1 MRKALRISSFVFV
14 AAGVAILSY
23 TGLVRAEAWIYQRW
37 GAREVERPAKGAPA
51 GLVGRI
57 AIRRVGIS
65 AVVAE
70 GSDETTLS
78 RAVGHIAGTAMPGE
92 PGNVGLAGHRDTFFR
107 SLRNIR
113 AGDLIVLTTPHGEF
127 QYSAVSIKV
136 VKPKA
141 LDLLDPPSEEIL
153 TLVTC
158 YPFYFVGSAPN
169 RFIVRAERVRS
180 QP

>member
-1 MRKALRISSFVFV
+1 MRKALQISSVVFV
-14 AAGVAILSY
+14 AAGVAMLNY
-23 TGLVRAEAWIYQRW
+23 TCLVRAEAWIYQWW
-37 GAREVERPAKGAPA
+37 GERAVEQPAKSVPA
-51 GLVGRI
+51 SLVGHI

-70 GSDETTLS
+70 GSDEITLR
-78 RAVGHIAGTAMPGE
+78 RAVGHITGTPLPGE

-107 SLRNIR
+107 ALRNIR
-113 AGDLIVLTTPHGEF
+113 AGDLIVLTTPRGEF
-127 QYSAVSIKV
+127 RYSVVSIKV

-141 LDLLDPPSEEIL
+141 LDVLDPTGEEIL

-169 RFIVRAERVRS
+169 RFIVCAKRVRGQS
-180 QP
+180 

>member
-1 MRKALRISSFVFV
+1 MRKALRISSLVFV
-14 AAGVAILSY
+14 AAGVAILNY
-23 TGLVRAEAWIYQRW
+23 TCLVRAEAWIYQRR
-37 GAREVERPAKGAPA
+37 GERELERPAKPAPA

-70 GSDETTLS
+70 GSDETTLR
-78 RAVGHIAGTAMPGE
+78 RAVGHIAGTALPGE

-107 SLRNIR
+107 ALRNIR
-113 AGDLIVLTTPHGEF
+113 AGDLIVLTTPRGEF
-127 QYSAVSIKV
+127 QYSVVSMKV
-136 VKPKA
+136 VKPNA
-141 LDLLDPPSEEIL
+141 LDVLDPTSEEIL

-158 YPFYFVGSAPN
+158 YPFHFVGSAPN
-169 RFIVRAERVRS
+169 RFIVRAKRVRG

>member
-1 MRKALRISSFVFV
+1 MRKALRISSLVFV
-14 AAGVAILSY
+14 AAGAAILSY
-23 TGLVRAEAWIYQRW
+23 TDLVRAEAWIYQRW
-37 GAREVERPAKGAPA
+37 GAREVERQAKAAPA

-70 GSDETTLS
+70 GTDETTLS
-78 RAVGHIAGTAMPGE
+78 RAVGHIKGAALPGE

-107 SLRNIR
+107 ALRNIR
-113 AGDLIVLTTPHGEF
+113 AGDLIVLTTPRGEF
-127 QYSAVSIKV
+127 QYSVVSMKV

-141 LDLLDPPSEEIL
+141 LDVLDPTSKEIL
-153 TLVTC
+153 TLITC
-158 YPFYFVGSAPN
+158 YPFYFVGPAPN
-169 RFIVRAERVRS
+169 RFIVRAEMVRS

>member
-1 MRKALRISSFVFV
+1 MRKTLRISSLVFV
-14 AAGVAILSY
+14 AAGVAILNY
-23 TGLVRAEAWIYQRW
+23 TCLVRAEAWVYQRW
-37 GAREVERPAKGAPA
+37 GEREVERPAEPAPA

-70 GSDETTLS
+70 GSDEATLS
-78 RAVGHIAGTAMPGE
+78 RAVGHVPGTGLPGE

-107 SLRNIR
+107 ALRNIR
-113 AGDLIVLTTPHGEF
+113 AGDLIVLTTPRGEF
-127 QYSAVSIKV
+127 QYSVVSMKV

-141 LDLLDPPSEEIL
+141 LDVLDPTSEEIL

-169 RFIVRAERVRS
+169 RFIVRAKRVRGQS
-180 QP
+180 

>member
-14 AAGVAILSY
+14 AAGVAMLSY
-23 TGLVRAEAWIYQRW
+23 TCLVRAEAWIYQRW
-37 GAREVERPAKGAPA
+37 GEREVERPAEPAPA

-78 RAVGHIAGTAMPGE
+78 RAVGHIAGTALPGE

-107 SLRNIR
+107 ALRNIR
-113 AGDLIVLTTPHGEF
+113 AGDLIVLTTPRGEF
-127 QYSAVSIKV
+127 RYSVVSMKV

-141 LDLLDPPSEEIL
+141 LDVLDPTSEEIL
-153 TLVTC
+153 TLITC

-169 RFIVRAERVRS
+169 RFIVRAERVRGQS
-180 QP
+180 

>member
-1 MRKALRISSFVFV
+1 VRKALRISSLVFV
-14 AAGVAILSY
+14 AAGVAILNY
-23 TGLVRAEAWIYQRW
+23 TCLVRAEAWIYQRR
-37 GAREVERPAKGAPA
+37 GERELERPAKPAPA

-70 GSDETTLS
+70 GSDETTLR
-78 RAVGHIAGTAMPGE
+78 RAVGHIAGTALPGE

-107 SLRNIR
+107 ALRNIR
-113 AGDLIVLTTPHGEF
+113 AGDLIVLTTPRGEF
-127 QYSAVSIKV
+127 RYSVVSMKV
-136 VKPKA
+136 VKPNA
-141 LDLLDPPSEEIL
+141 LDVLDPTSEEIL

-158 YPFYFVGSAPN
+158 YPFHFVGSAPN
-169 RFIVRAERVRS
+169 RFIVRAKRVRG

>member
-1 MRKALRISSFVFV
+1 MRKALRISSLVFV
-14 AAGVAILSY
+14 AAGVAILNY
-23 TGLVRAEAWIYQRW
+23 TCLVRAEAWIYQRW
-37 GAREVERPAKGAPA
+37 GEREVEQPAKSVPA
-51 GLVGRI
+51 GLVGHI

-70 GSDETTLS
+70 GSDETTLR
-78 RAVGHIAGTAMPGE
+78 RAVGHIASTPLPGE

-107 SLRNIR
+107 ALRNIR
-113 AGDLIVLTTPHGEF
+113 AGDLIVLTTPRGEF
-127 QYSAVSIKV
+127 QYSVVSIKV

-141 LDLLDPPSEEIL
+141 LDVLDPTSEEIL

-169 RFIVRAERVRS
+169 RFIVRAKRVRGQS
-180 QP
+180 

>member
-1 MRKALRISSFVFV
+1 MRKALRISSLVFV
-14 AAGVAILSY
+14 AAGVAILNY
-23 TGLVRAEAWIYQRW
+23 TCLVRAEAWIYQRW
-37 GAREVERPAKGAPA
+37 GEREVERPAEPAPA

-78 RAVGHIAGTAMPGE
+78 RAVGHIAGTALPGE

-107 SLRNIR
+107 ALRNIR

-127 QYSAVSIKV
+127 RYSAVSIKV
-136 VKPKA
+136 VNPKA
-141 LDLLDPPSEEIL
+141 LDVLDPTSEEIL

-158 YPFYFVGSAPN
+158 YPFHFVGSAPN
-169 RFIVRAERVRS
+169 RFIVRAKRVRG

>member
-1 MRKALRISSFVFV
+1 MRKARRISSLVLV
-14 AAGVAILSY
+14 AAGVAILNY
-23 TGLVRAEAWIYQRW
+23 TCLVRAEAWIYQRW
-37 GAREVERPAKGAPA
+37 GEREFERAAEPAPA

-57 AIRRVGIS
+57 AIRRVGLS

-70 GSDETTLS
+70 GSGETTLS
-78 RAVGHIAGTAMPGE
+78 RAVGHIAGTALPGE

-107 SLRNIR
+107 ALRNIR
-113 AGDLIVLTTPHGEF
+113 SGDLIVLTTPHGEF
-127 QYSAVSIKV
+127 QYRAVSIKV

-141 LDLLDPPSEEIL
+141 LDVLDPTSEEIL

-169 RFIVRAERVRS
+169 RFIVRAERVRN